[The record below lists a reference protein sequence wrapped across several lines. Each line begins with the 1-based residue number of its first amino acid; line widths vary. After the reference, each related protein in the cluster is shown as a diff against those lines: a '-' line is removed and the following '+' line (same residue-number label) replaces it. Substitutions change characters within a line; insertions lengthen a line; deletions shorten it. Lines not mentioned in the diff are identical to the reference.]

1 MVVGAFPAAK
11 LGVLAFKQLSKP
23 IANLIKERAKKSPF
37 FRDYIAM
44 PPAQFYNWVEVKTK
58 MWALNLGK
66 PTNVPQL
73 NEAMA
78 IELGANLLGEVI
90 IFTIG
95 AGLLIFEYVRQSN
108 KEAKKE
114 EIILMEKK
122 ELVNTINDLALQL
135 ERQDAQLRE
144 INRVVAELD
153 SRNWIPKKLK
163 MLPSRKDDTPD
174 EPPLKLNK
182 LPVPASSETDG
193 SRQVKNVSG
202 NYDPQRGY
210 VFQALNMIENEV
222 FYSHPVSERQ
232 NGIIPNALVY
242 LNYEIYE

>member
-23 IANLIKERAKKSPF
+23 IANVIKERAKKSPF

-114 EIILMEKK
+114 ESILMEKK

-163 MLPSRKDDTPD
+163 ILPSRKDDSDD

-182 LPVPASSETDG
+182 LPVPASPETDG
-193 SRQVKNVSG
+193 SSKVKNVSATQSVT
-202 NYDPQRGY
+202 DKR
-210 VFQALNMIENEV
+210 ASSRML
-222 FYSHPVSERQ
+222 
-232 NGIIPNALVY
+232 
-242 LNYEIYE
+242 